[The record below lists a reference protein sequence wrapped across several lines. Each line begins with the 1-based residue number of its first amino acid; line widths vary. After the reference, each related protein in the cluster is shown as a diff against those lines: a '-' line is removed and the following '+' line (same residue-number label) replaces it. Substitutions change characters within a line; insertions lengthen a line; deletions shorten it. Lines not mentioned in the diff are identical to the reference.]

1 MDALVEAD
9 ADSALVVMGRT
20 PSDGWSRRDAMRME
34 LLRAKAM
41 NRADSLFTTDSLM
54 LQVVKYYQRL
64 GSRNDRMLSLYLLGC
79 TYRDMGAAPRAIETW
94 QKAVAEADTTRQ
106 DCDLSTLMR
115 IHSQMADMYNR
126 QRLYDYMQKEDSIAA
141 TLCWKMGDT
150 LNALLFERE
159 VCNTLFMKRE

>member
-1 MDALVEAD
+1 MYDALCAMDSLVEAD
-9 ADSALVVMGRT
+9 ADSALRLMGRT
-20 PSDGWSRRDAMRME
+20 ESEDWSRRDAMRLE

-41 NRADSLFTTDSLM
+41 NRADSFFTTDSLM
-54 LQVVKYYQRL
+54 LRVVKYYQRH

-115 IHSQMADMYNR
+115 IHSQMG
-126 QRLYDYMQKEDSIAA
+126 RLFRMQHLPEYEKQIAPCINISISIPS
-141 TLCWKMGDT
+141 G
-150 LNALLFERE
+150 LFSIIY
-159 VCNTLFMKRE
+159 LI

>member
-20 PSDGWSRRDAMRME
+20 PSDGWSRRNAMRLE

-64 GSRNDRMLSLYLLGC
+64 GSRNAR
-79 TYRDMGAAPRAIETW
+79 T
-94 QKAVAEADTTRQ
+94 
-106 DCDLSTLMR
+106 
-115 IHSQMADMYNR
+115 
-126 QRLYDYMQKEDSIAA
+126 A
-141 TLCWKMGDT
+141 TSPP
-150 LNALLFERE
+150 
-159 VCNTLFMKRE
+159 